1 MPEISG
7 ISPRVVISYKVR
19 SLTKE
24 TPFWSAFGLWFSFQ
38 PVQAKRRRTLPE
50 SNDTSN
56 VLKNIDNTV
65 QTNQT
70 LEETWTRFGS
80 ADEDNLFIFVAARRP
95 ESLAWEVPSS
105 DSDLLAGVGAKGT
118 QTRKGDDT
126 FEGLLLMALD
136 ADT

>member
-1 MPEISG
+1 MH
-7 ISPRVVISYKVR
+7 
-19 SLTKE
+19 
-24 TPFWSAFGLWFSFQ
+24 
-38 PVQAKRRRTLPE
+38 
-50 SNDTSN
+50 
-56 VLKNIDNTV
+56 
-65 QTNQT
+65 TNQT

-105 DSDLLAGVGAKGT
+105 DSDLLAGVGARGT

-136 ADT
+136 TDI